1 MKALRRRGVFVKL
14 HLRSSESFAK
24 FFQVLGGVENAVSK
38 LSRPQENPRFAER
51 NDDVGSSQSKLIV
64 REGTWLPAH
73 SQDAS
78 YQMTSSEPS

>member
-1 MKALRRRGVFVKL
+1 MKALRIREVFVKL

-24 FFQVLGGVENAVSK
+24 FFQVLSGVENAVSK
-38 LSRPQENPRFAER
+38 LNQPQENPRFAER
-51 NDDVGSSQSKLIV
+51 NYDVGRSQSKLTV

-78 YQMTSSEPS
+78 YQMTSSKPS